1 MIKKEQINFGN
12 IVIMMNKLA
21 QSQETLRSG
30 GGFVIEP
37 WEWKYSSAR
46 NYCDDFEEILQIDV
60 NR

>member
-30 GGFVIEP
+30 GLIKLMSDIQQDYERY
-37 WEWKYSSAR
+37 KK
-46 NYCDDFEEILQIDV
+46 
-60 NR
+60 